1 MIRKLKTRARYLIYG
16 LMNRL
21 IRPSRRIGEKSL
33 LLVRI
38 DLIGDYVLFRNFIQA
53 LKQDPQYQGY
63 QFTLLGNSAW
73 RGLFEK
79 LDAQFFEEVLW
90 LDMERFNRGLV
101 YRWQKL
107 REITRQGYEV
117 VVSPVY
123 SRDFW
128 NVDSIVKLVRAREKI
143 GSVGDLS
150 NLTRRQKRRSDRY
163 YTRLLPAA
171 GEVVF
176 EFDRNREFFQHLLNR
191 PLPMPRPEIAVQ
203 PSGTS
208 LDPSLAYAVF
218 FIGGSSPSKKW
229 GLGNFAQV
237 GKHLIDNHG
246 LEIVLCGAAPDR
258 PGVEALA
265 QDFDF
270 SFTDL
275 VGKTSLWELAQV
287 IAKANLMLS
296 NDTMAPHLAAALGKD
311 KVFVVYSG
319 NYYGRCLPYPG
330 EISRGVQVICHP
342 QIRRDPQAFKAVSN
356 AYGFVNRL
364 DINRISPQSVI
375 DEIDDVLLGQARAE
389 AKARRRCVA

>member
-1 MIRKLKTRARYLIYG
+1 MIRKLKTIVRHLIYA

-21 IRPSRRIGEKSL
+21 IRPSCRIGEKSL

-73 RGLFEK
+73 RDLFEK
-79 LDAQFFEEVLW
+79 LDAKFCEEVIW
-90 LDMERFNRGLV
+90 LDLERFNRSLV
-101 YRWQKL
+101 YRFQKL

-143 GSVGDLS
+143 GSAGDFS
-150 NLTRRQKRRSDRY
+150 NLTMRQKRRSDRY

-176 EFDRNREFFQHLLNR
+176 EFNRNREFFENLLNR
-191 PLPMPRPEIAVQ
+191 PLPMTKPEIAQQ
-203 PSGTS
+203 PSGAS
-208 LDPSLAYAVF
+208 FDPSFDYAVF
-218 FIGGSSPSKKW
+218 FIGGSSVSKKW

-237 GKHLIDNHG
+237 GRHLLDNYG
-246 LEIVLCGAAPDR
+246 LEIVLCGAASDR
-258 PGVEALA
+258 PDAEALA
-265 QDFDF
+265 QHLDFG
-270 SFTDL
+270 FTDL

-287 IAKANLMLS
+287 VAKAGLMLS

-319 NYYGRCLPYPG
+319 NYYGRCLPYPR
-330 EISRGVQVICHP
+330 ETSQGVHVICHP
-342 QIRRDPQAFKAVSN
+342 QIRRDPQAFKAASN
-356 AYGFVNRL
+356 AYGYVNRL
-364 DINRISPQSVI
+364 DINRISPESVI
-375 DEIDDVLLGQARAE
+375 DEIDEVLLGQARAE
-389 AKARRRCVA
+389 AEDLGRCVA